1 MTSAGEKGTST
12 SNVTVQSRDEFDDA
26 GGVVVGAGVVEED
39 VVGAGVVEED
49 VVGAGVGV
57 CISELFEGMV
67 LFSCSTTFT
76 YGALIDARMFSNTS
90 SKSVDFIRGFDPCE
104 CQCPCV
110 VMNDV
115 RV

>member
-26 GGVVVGAGVVEED
+26 GGVVIGAGVVEED
-39 VVGAGVVEED
+39 VVGAAVVENED
-49 VVGAGVGV
+49 VEK
-57 CISELFEGMV
+57 S
-67 LFSCSTTFT
+67 
-76 YGALIDARMFSNTS
+76 LIDARMFSNTS
-90 SKSVDFIRGFDPCE
+90 SKSVDFIRGFDPSQS
-104 CQCPCV
+104 QCPCV